1 MFSNEDSTIIQAV
14 YDAEWDGMKIVIDLR
29 KDLKKVF
36 EDVMGDY
43 KDDFEIQFLSLSC
56 MTRDIVDGTVSDMMT
71 LDIISLVLGFVI
83 VWLFIRQ
90 VSLLIISVVNLVESL
105 LISFAISYFLTASI
119 DIPSFAEAIQSATVI
134 ALTFDYS
141 LFLFSNVRESMYK
154 NCDARTVVRNML
166 GSSGHVVLVSGFC
179 LALTFAFQCICPV
192 DIIISIG
199 VCTALTI
206 IIIMLVSLTNT
217 TAMLSL
223 FPKFFLHQNYKFH
236 DLFCATGK
244 DESGDNVDL
253 HAHCSDCGVKACC
266 IERKQPEKSDMQK
279 FIDKFTRAFGGQ
291 VEDKSDNKSDKKEP
305 TYKSSKW
312 IGGVAMLVVV
322 AITCIFIYPVVK
334 CEYTTSLELAIPKK
348 SDTLEAIKDFGA
360 RYGDGLA
367 SPFYLVLNRTNA
379 GTTDTLLND

>member
-1 MFSNEDSTIIQAV
+1 
-14 YDAEWDGMKIVIDLR
+14 MKEVIDLR
-29 KDLKKVF
+29 KDLKNKF
-36 EDVMGDY
+36 EEVMGDY
-43 KDDFEIQFLSLSC
+43 KDDLEIQFLSLSC

-105 LISFAISYFLTASI
+105 LISFAISYFLTFSI

-141 LFLFSNVRESMYK
+141 LFLFSNVRLNLRNGE
-154 NCDARTVVRNML
+154 NPRTIIRNML

-206 IIIMLVSLTNT
+206 IVIMLVSLTNT
-217 TAMLSL
+217 AAMLSL
-223 FPKFFLHQNYKFH
+223 FPKFFLHQAYNFN
-236 DLFCATGK
+236 DCGCA
-244 DESGDNVDL
+244 SGNDKEGEIVDL
-253 HAHCSDCGVKACC
+253 HKHCSDCGVSACC
-266 IERKQPEKSDMQK
+266 IDRKPVEKSKMQL
-279 FIDKFTRAFGGQ
+279 FIDDFTRALGGE
-291 VEDKSDNKSDKKEP
+291 VKNKKTGAYEKKK
-305 TYKSSKW
+305 Y
-312 IGGVAMLVVV
+312 IGIIAMLIVVV
-322 AITCIFIYPVVK
+322 ITCIFIYPVVK

-348 SDTLEAIKDFGA
+348 SDTLEAINDFGD
-360 RYGDGLA
+360 RYGAGLA
-367 SPFYLVLNRTNA
+367 GPFYIVLNRTRA
-379 GTTDTLLND
+379 GINDALLNNDVFDLAQ